1 MELHKNDRKSEK
13 PLDKVLLNSS
23 WGPIVVVLSVIY
35 FIGGRESDFSNLIK
49 IICATLSV
57 VISIIIYSK
66 IPNIKNDFVK
76 YLGGGFL
83 YSGCMQFGEI
93 FLINSTSNTAESLKF
108 IVPITIIFF
117 EILIIIY
124 SLILY
129 KKNVSVLVSNLVF
142 VGILIII
149 FAVLKSTIHIF
160 VDSRGII
167 NDIGNKILYLFCI
180 VIIALTIITI
190 LTVVMDKKISC
201 KEDKPWLIGITV
213 LFSAY
218 GIITFGGRNFLGD
231 VIYPQSICRLLAY
244 VTTYKYVEEK
254 LLNNSYRYTLD
265 KLIFIQKTR
274 QAMNNNLIK
283 KERRLRESRMNIQ
296 KSEER
301 YEEIIESISE
311 GILIFKNNKLMYI
324 NKKGLKYLSYKLS
337 KELIDI
343 NLKYVLNLKYTL
355 NLLTNNGI
363 KNNEINEGF
372 SREFVIENSKRKKFN
387 ISLILKNTS
396 DKEKIL
402 LIKNITRNDEIQSLR
417 QQRDKTKVM
426 ESIKDEFYLNIS
438 HELRTPINVI
448 NSALQLNNLMLENNK
463 LDKMIKNNNIIR
475 RNCLRLIRTIN
486 NFIDTNRISEN
497 FLEPNKKMY
506 NIVSIIEDVVLA
518 CNKYMVLMENKLV
531 FDTDSEYIYIAC
543 DRDNIERIMLNILSN
558 SLKYGKI
565 GGNIDVRIKSTGN
578 EVKILVIN
586 DAPSIP
592 KEKKKIIFEK
602 FTKLDSSLTRPSEGS
617 GLGLYL
623 TKKLVELN
631 GGTITMN
638 ENTENGNIFDIRF
651 PFKFLEEHWDTEKGD
666 NQHNLQEKVNIEF
679 SDIYFN

>member
-1 MELHKNDRKSEK
+1 MELHKKDRKAEK
-13 PLDKVLLNSS
+13 ILDKVLLNSS
-23 WGPIVVVLSVIY
+23 WGPIVVVLSVVY

-83 YSGCMQFGEI
+83 YSGCMQFVELFI
-93 FLINSTSNTAESLKF
+93 IANSRSESILS
-108 IVPITIIFF
+108 IVSITITFF
-117 EILIIIY
+117 ELSIIIY

-129 KKNVSVLVSNLVF
+129 KKNVSLLASNLVF
-142 VGILIII
+142 VGRLIII
-149 FAVLKSTIHIF
+149 FVMIKYTIYYF
-160 VDSRGII
+160 VDSSGRI
-167 NDIGNKILYLFCI
+167 NDIGNKSLHLICMM
-180 VIIALTIITI
+180 IIINAIITI
-190 LTVVMDKKISC
+190 CLVLKDKRISY
-201 KEDKPWLIGITV
+201 KEDKTWLIIIIV

-218 GIITFGGRNFLGD
+218 GIIIFGDSKFFID
-231 VIYPQSICRLLAY
+231 IIYPKSIFRLLAY

-265 KLIFIQKTR
+265 KLIVIQKTR
-274 QAMNNNLIK
+274 RAMNNNLME

-311 GILIFKNNKLMYI
+311 GILIFENNKLMYI
-324 NKKGLKYLSYKLS
+324 NEKGIEHLSYKLS
-337 KELIDI
+337 EKLIDI
-343 NLKYVLNLKYTL
+343 NLKRVLNLKYVLNL
-355 NLLTNNGI
+355 LTSDRI
-363 KNNEINEGF
+363 KNNEIDEGF
-372 SREFVIENSKRKKFN
+372 SREFVIENSERKKFN

-396 DKEKIL
+396 DVEKIL
-402 LIKNITRNDEIQSLR
+402 LIKNVTRNDELQSLR
-417 QQRDKTKVM
+417 QQRDKAKVM
-426 ESIKDEFYLNIS
+426 ESIKDEFYSNIS
-438 HELRTPINVI
+438 HELRTPINVL

-463 LDKMIKNNNIIR
+463 LDKMVKNNNIIR

-497 FLEPNKKMY
+497 FLEPNKKVY

-518 CNKYMVLMENKLV
+518 CNKYMILMDNELV
-531 FDTDSEYIYIAC
+531 FDTDSEDIYIAC
-543 DRDNIERIMLNILSN
+543 DIDHIERIMLNILSN
-558 SLKYGKI
+558 SLKYGRV

-592 KEKKKIIFEK
+592 KEKKKLIFEK
-602 FTKLDSSLTRPSEGS
+602 FTKLDSSLARPSEGS

-631 GGTITMN
+631 GGTIRMN
-638 ENTENGNIFDIRF
+638 DNIENGNIFDIRF
-651 PFKFLEEHWDTEKGD
+651 PFKFAGEHWEVDKSD
-666 NQHNLQEKVNIEF
+666 NHHNLQEKVNIEF
-679 SDIYFN
+679 SDIYFD